1 MISVGPARERAKNE
15 SSLVYQR
22 VHVYLN
28 PPRVWNLKL
37 SPLTTKNRPF
47 VAEIWHPNG
56 GSRYSYYSWTFV
68 GLLHTHEFSF
78 QPPGLPAAQ
87 IMILVQ
93 KMYTSPM
100 KTTVNMRCSCIIT
113 QEKPHTS
120 SPKNTSSESL
130 AEQSTQEK
138 QIVIAY
144 LKHTWRFVVRVA
156 FQCISCSQ
164 RRTPKT
170 WRTCKFQIIRVAN
183 NLEGRMSK
191 GTSKKGGEGP
201 WGDRLPK
208 VSKNG
213 WGGTVPIMGAK
224 WWKKDELYII
234 EIYRITA
241 GFKLNVG
248 NN

>member
-1 MISVGPARERAKNE
+1 MCSTESHSSWAQLTTLWSTTIQQGVPFPVFLSSWLLAAWLRDIKRTTTYCPQILGEGFFIIQTKQSRGLFQMISVGPARERAKNE

-113 QEKPHTS
+113 QEKHTHIL
-120 SPKNTSSESL
+120 PK
-130 AEQSTQEK
+130 
-138 QIVIAY
+138 
-144 LKHTWRFVVRVA
+144 KHIIR
-156 FQCISCSQ
+156 ISCWTIHP
-164 RRTPKT
+164 RKT
-170 WRTCKFQIIRVAN
+170 NSNCLFEAH
-183 NLEGRMSK
+183 LEICCACGISMHF
-191 GTSKKGGEGP
+191 
-201 WGDRLPK
+201 
-208 VSKNG
+208 
-213 WGGTVPIMGAK
+213 MF
-224 WWKKDELYII
+224 
-234 EIYRITA
+234 TA
-241 GFKLNVG
+241 THP
-248 NN
+248 